1 VDRFKGEFLLA
12 NVTYEGMFLLDS
24 NKYAANPQGSAAE
37 VLALLERVG
46 AKVLA
51 TRPWQDGK
59 LSYPVDG
66 HRKGLHFLVYFSM
79 DSRQLHELDRL
90 VKFNETILRHM
101 VIKLPVA
108 LIEPMLAMATGKG
121 EVVTTFHDTDAVTV
135 EVPAVE
141 PV

>member
-1 VDRFKGEFLLA
+1 MA

-59 LSYPVDG
+59 LSYSIDG
-66 HRKGLHFLVYFSM
+66 HRKGLHFLVYFAM

-121 EVVTTFHDTDAVTV
+121 EVVTTFRDTDAVTV

>member
-1 VDRFKGEFLLA
+1 MST
-12 NVTYEGMFLLDS
+12 VTYEGMFLLDS
-24 NKYAANPQGSAAE
+24 NKYAANPQGSSAE
-37 VLALLERVG
+37 VVALLERVG

-90 VKFNETILRHM
+90 VKFNETILRHI

>member
-1 VDRFKGEFLLA
+1 MA

-24 NKYAANPQGSAAE
+24 NRYAANPQGTTADVA
-37 VLALLERVG
+37 ALLERVG

-59 LSYPVDG
+59 LAYPING

-90 VKFNETILRHM
+90 VKFNESILRHM
-101 VIKLPVA
+101 VIKLPMA

-121 EVVTTFHDTDAVTV
+121 EVVTTFRDTDAVAV
-135 EVPAVE
+135 DVPAVE

>member
-1 VDRFKGEFLLA
+1 MA

-24 NKYAANPQGSAAE
+24 NKYAVDPEGIKGE
-37 VLALLERVG
+37 VLALLERIG

-59 LSYPVDG
+59 LSYAIDG

-79 DSRQLHELDRL
+79 DSLHLVELERL
-90 VKFNETILRHM
+90 AKFNESILRHM
-101 VIKLPVA
+101 IIKLPVA

-121 EVVTTFHDTDAVTV
+121 EVVTTFRDSDAVSLDI
-135 EVPAVE
+135 PAAVE
-141 PV
+141 TI

>member
-1 VDRFKGEFLLA
+1 MA

-37 VLALLERVG
+37 VTALLERVG
-46 AKVLA
+46 AKILA

-59 LSYPVDG
+59 LSYPVNG

-90 VKFNETILRHM
+90 VKFNESILRHM

-121 EVVTTFHDTDAVTV
+121 EVVTTFRDTDAVSV
-135 EVPAVE
+135 DVPAVE
-141 PV
+141 PA

>member
-1 VDRFKGEFLLA
+1 MA

-24 NKYAANPQGSAAE
+24 NKYAANPTGTAGE
-37 VLALLERVG
+37 VQALLERVG

-59 LSYPVDG
+59 LSYDIKG

-79 DSRQLHELDRL
+79 DSTKLHELDRL

-101 VIKLPVA
+101 TIKLPVA
-108 LIEPMLAMATGKG
+108 LIEPMLNMATGKG
-121 EVVTTFHDTDAVTV
+121 EVVTTFRDTEAVTMDI
-135 EVPAVE
+135 PAAVE
-141 PV
+141 PI

>member
-1 VDRFKGEFLLA
+1 LST
-12 NVTYEGMFLLDS
+12 VTYEGMFLLDT
-24 NKYAANPQGSAAE
+24 NKYAANPQGVSGE
-37 VLALLERVG
+37 VLAILERVG

-59 LSYPVDG
+59 LAYAVDG

-79 DSRQLHELDRL
+79 DSRQLTEVDRL
-90 VKFNETILRHM
+90 VKFNETILRHL

-121 EVVTTFHDTDAVTV
+121 EVVTTFRDTDAVSIDI
-135 EVPAVE
+135 PAAFE

>member
-1 VDRFKGEFLLA
+1 
-12 NVTYEGMFLLDS
+12 MFLLDS
-24 NKYAANPQGSAAE
+24 NRYAANPQGVSGE
-37 VLALLERVG
+37 VLAILERVN

-59 LSYPVDG
+59 LSYAIDG

-79 DSRQLHELDRL
+79 DSRQLAEIDRL

-101 VIKLPVA
+101 LIKLPVA

>member
-1 VDRFKGEFLLA
+1 LST
-12 NVTYEGMFLLDS
+12 VTYEGMFLLDT
-24 NKYAANPQGSAAE
+24 NKYAANPQGVTGE
-37 VLALLERVG
+37 VLAILERVG

-59 LSYPVDG
+59 LAYAIDG
-66 HRKGLHFLVYFSM
+66 NRKGLHFLVYFSM
-79 DSRQLHELDRL
+79 DSLHLTEVDRL

-121 EVVTTFHDTDAVTV
+121 EVVTTFRDTDAVSIDI
-135 EVPAVE
+135 PAAVE

>member
-1 VDRFKGEFLLA
+1 MA

-24 NKYAANPQGSAAE
+24 NKYAANPQGSSAE
-37 VLALLERVG
+37 VVALLERVG

-90 VKFNETILRHM
+90 VKFNETILRHI

>member
-1 VDRFKGEFLLA
+1 LA

-24 NKYAANPQGSAAE
+24 NKYAANPTGIAGE
-37 VLALLERVG
+37 VQAILERVG

-59 LSYPVDG
+59 LSYDIDG

-79 DSRQLHELDRL
+79 DSTRLSEIDRL
-90 VKFNETILRHM
+90 VKFNEAILRHM

-108 LIEPMLAMATGKG
+108 LIEPMLNMATGKG
-121 EVVTTFHDTDAVTV
+121 EVVTTFRDTDSVSIDIPA
-135 EVPAVE
+135 AVE
-141 PV
+141 PI

>member
-1 VDRFKGEFLLA
+1 MA

-24 NKYAANPQGSAAE
+24 NKYAANPQGSTAE

-59 LSYPVDG
+59 LSYPIKG
-66 HRKGLHFLVYFSM
+66 LRKGLHFLVYFSM

-108 LIEPMLAMATGKG
+108 LIDPMLAMATGKG
-121 EVVTTFHDTDAVTV
+121 EVVTTFRDTDAVTV

>member
-1 VDRFKGEFLLA
+1 MA

>member
-1 VDRFKGEFLLA
+1 MA

-24 NKYAANPQGSAAE
+24 NKYAMNPDGSKGE

-46 AKVLA
+46 AKILA

-59 LSYPVDG
+59 LSYQIKG

-79 DSRQLHELDRL
+79 DSLHLVELERL
-90 VKFNETILRHM
+90 AKFNESILRHM
-101 VIKLPVA
+101 VIKLPTA

-121 EVVTTFHDTDAVTV
+121 EVVTTFRDSDAVSMD
-135 EVPAVE
+135 VPVAAAG

>member
-1 VDRFKGEFLLA
+1 MSI
-12 NVTYEGMFLLDS
+12 VTYEGMFLLDS
-24 NKYAANPQGSAAE
+24 NKYAANPTGISGE
-37 VLALLERVG
+37 VLAILERVG

-59 LSYPVDG
+59 LSYTING

-79 DSRQLHELDRL
+79 DSVHLAEIDRL
-90 VKFNETILRHM
+90 VKFNESILRHM
-101 VIKLPVA
+101 IIKLPVA

-121 EVVTTFHDTDAVTV
+121 EVVSTFHDTDSLIPEAVAV
-135 EVPAVE
+135 VE

>member
-1 VDRFKGEFLLA
+1 MA

-24 NKYAANPQGSAAE
+24 NKYAVNPEGVKGE

-59 LSYPVDG
+59 LAYAIDG

-79 DSRQLHELDRL
+79 DSLQLVELERL
-90 VKFNETILRHM
+90 VKFNETILRNM

-121 EVVTTFHDTDAVTV
+121 EVVTTFRDSDAVSMD
-135 EVPAVE
+135 VPAAVE
-141 PV
+141 TV

>member
-1 VDRFKGEFLLA
+1 MA

-24 NKYAANPQGSAAE
+24 NKYAANPTGIAGE
-37 VLALLERVG
+37 VQALLERVG

-59 LSYPVDG
+59 LSYDIDG

-79 DSRQLHELDRL
+79 DSTKLHDLDRL
-90 VKFNETILRHM
+90 VKFNESILRHM

-108 LIEPMLAMATGKG
+108 LIEPMLNMATGKG
-121 EVVTTFHDTDAVTV
+121 EVVTTFRDTDSVALDIPT
-135 EVPAVE
+135 AVE
-141 PV
+141 PI